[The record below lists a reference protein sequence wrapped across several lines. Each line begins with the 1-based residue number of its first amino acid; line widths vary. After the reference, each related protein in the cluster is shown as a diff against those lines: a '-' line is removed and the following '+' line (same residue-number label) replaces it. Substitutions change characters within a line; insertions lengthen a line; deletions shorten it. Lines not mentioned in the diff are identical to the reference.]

1 MKSKLFFLSILM
13 VCVSCNKNN
22 KTDNYKSEN
31 ENLKKKISDLNEA
44 VRKYQDTVSSYNMMF
59 EDYNNENASN
69 NNTNAVSG
77 NFDCDN
83 PELMS
88 LVQDRIQTKIQ
99 NVMTVSV
106 NNELKTCDCEA
117 YLPNKRVVLYR
128 ENKKNGAFTDHYKQ
142 GATFKYKAQLKEDG
156 QILFNGNIE

>member
-1 MKSKLFFLSILM
+1 MKELL
-13 VCVSCNKNN
+13 NKI
-22 KTDNYKSEN
+22 
-31 ENLKKKISDLNEA
+31 ISDG
-44 VRKYQDTVSSYNMMF
+44 TVLE
-59 EDYNNENASN
+59 EDVLKVDSFL
-69 NNTNAVSG
+69 THQV
-77 NFDCDN
+77 D